1 MDAPMGERRFA
12 IRGLALALRITALL
26 AIGVVAGAH
35 LLAQSV
41 LAQLGL
47 TEAVARDFFIHEV
60 KTQPRD
66 HPFARRNAIALAGT
80 RGFYKLPPAARG
92 PAATAL
98 FAWGK
103 AYANSPAFRTS
114 YANFR
119 RDAIPTETEYTD
131 TLDEAVKKRIDEML
145 LGVEQSK
152 QMAAK
157 VDPKTAAAILEN
169 VKKQEAQ
176 IRSPEFAKML
186 RTGME
191 MERAAK
197 IQSAGN
203 SNRESIA
210 RYPVNP
216 EEIFAR
222 RLREFLN
229 DTADANFSARTIHLT
244 GGPDGIEFVD
254 PADRKRSTTW
264 QMAVI
269 AGREATT
276 AARAAAEAWLKEIE
290 R

>member
-1 MDAPMGERRFA
+1 MPN
-12 IRGLALALRITALL
+12 ALRITALL
-26 AIGVVAGAH
+26 AIVLVTGGSLV
-35 LLAQSV
+35 AQSV

-47 TEAVARDFFIHEV
+47 TEAAARNYLFDEV
-60 KTQPRD
+60 KTQRKD
-66 HPFARRNAIALAGT
+66 HPFARRSPIALAGT

-98 FAWGK
+98 FAWAK
-103 AYANSPAFRTS
+103 AYANSPAFRTA

-119 RDAIPTETEYTD
+119 RDAIPPEKVYTETID
-131 TLDEAVKKRIDEML
+131 DAVRKRIDEML
-145 LGVEQSK
+145 AAVEQAK
-152 QMAAK
+152 RMAAK
-157 VDPKTAAAILEN
+157 VDPKTSAAILEN
-169 VKKQEAQ
+169 VTKQEAQ
-176 IRSPEFAKML
+176 IRSPEFAEML
-186 RTGME
+186 RTGLGI
-191 MERAAK
+191 ERAEK
-197 IQSAGN
+197 TESASN

-210 RYPVNP
+210 KYPPNP

-229 DTADANFSARTIHLT
+229 DTADANFSARTIRLT

-254 PADRKRSTTW
+254 PADRRRSTIW

>member
-1 MDAPMGERRFA
+1 
-12 IRGLALALRITALL
+12 
-26 AIGVVAGAH
+26 VAQG
-35 LLAQSV
+35 V

-47 TEAVARDFFIHEV
+47 TEAAARNFFFEEV
-60 KTQPRD
+60 KTQRPD
-66 HPFARRNAIALAGT
+66 HPFARRSEIAKAGT
-80 RGFYKLPPAARG
+80 RGFYKLPAAARG

-98 FAWGK
+98 FAWAK
-103 AYANSPAFRTS
+103 AYANSPGFRTE
-114 YANFR
+114 YATFR
-119 RDAIPTETEYTD
+119 KNAIPPGTVYTD
-131 TLDEAVKKRIDEML
+131 TLDEAVKKQIDEML
-145 LGVEQSK
+145 TAVGESR

-157 VDPKTAAAILEN
+157 MDPKSAAVMLDNI
-169 VKKQEAQ
+169 KKQEEQ
-176 IRSPEFAKML
+176 IRSPEFAKNL
-186 RTGME
+186 RTGLE
-191 MERAAK
+191 LQRAGTVE
-197 IQSAGN
+197 SSGN
-203 SNRESIA
+203 SNRDAIA

-222 RLREFLN
+222 RLREFLA

-290 R
+290 K

>member
-1 MDAPMGERRFA
+1 MFR
-12 IRGLALALRITALL
+12 ALRVFALL
-26 AIGVVAGAH
+26 TVTLVAGAN
-35 LLAQSV
+35 LVAQSV

-47 TEAVARDFFIHEV
+47 TEAVARNFLFGEV
-60 KTQPRD
+60 KTQRQD
-66 HPFARRNAIALAGT
+66 HPFGRRSAIALAGT

-98 FAWGK
+98 FAWAK
-103 AYANSPAFRTS
+103 AYANSPAFRTA

-119 RDAIPTETEYTD
+119 RDAIPPEQVYTD
-131 TLDEAVKKRIDEML
+131 TIDEAVKKRIDEML
-145 LGVEQSK
+145 VEVEQSK
-152 QMAAK
+152 AMAAK
-157 VDPKTAAAILEN
+157 VDPKTGAAILEN

-191 MERAAK
+191 MERAEKTA
-197 IQSAGN
+197 SAGS

-210 RYPVNP
+210 KYPVNP

-222 RLREFLN
+222 HLRQFLN

-269 AGREATT
+269 VGREATT

>member
-1 MDAPMGERRFA
+1 MIA
-12 IRGLALALRITALL
+12 IAL
-26 AIGVVAGAH
+26 VAGGN
-35 LLAQSV
+35 LVAQGV

-47 TEAVARDFFIHEV
+47 TEAAARDFLFEEV
-60 KTQPRD
+60 KTQRQD
-66 HPFARRNAIALAGT
+66 HPFARRSAIALAGT
-80 RGFYKLPPAARG
+80 RGFYKIPPAARG

-98 FAWGK
+98 FAWAKG
-103 AYANSPAFRTS
+103 YANSPAFRTA
-114 YANFR
+114 YAEFR
-119 RDAIPTETEYTD
+119 KNAIPPEMVYTD
-131 TLDEAVKKRIDEML
+131 TVDEAVKKEIDKML
-145 LGVEQSK
+145 ESVEQSK

-157 VDPKTAAAILEN
+157 VDPKTGAAILEN

-186 RTGME
+186 RTGIE
-191 MERAAK
+191 MERAEK
-197 IQSAGN
+197 TNSAGS
-203 SNRESIA
+203 SNRESTA
-210 RYPVNP
+210 KYPVNP

-254 PADRKRSTTW
+254 PADRRRSTTW

-276 AARAAAEAWLKEIE
+276 AARAAAEAWLKEIQ

>member
-1 MDAPMGERRFA
+1 MSN
-12 IRGLALALRITALL
+12 ALRITALL
-26 AIGVVAGAH
+26 AIVLVAGGN
-35 LLAQSV
+35 LVAQNV

-47 TEAVARDFFIHEV
+47 TEAAARDFLFSEV
-60 KTQPRD
+60 KTQRQD
-66 HPFARRNAIALAGT
+66 HPFARRSAIALAGT

-98 FAWGK
+98 FAWAK
-103 AYANSPAFRTS
+103 AYANSPAFRTA
-114 YANFR
+114 YADFR
-119 RDAIPTETEYTD
+119 KSAIPAEEVYTD
-131 TLDEAVKKRIDEML
+131 TIDEAVKKRIDEML
-145 LGVEQSK
+145 VSVAQSK
-152 QMAAK
+152 EMAAQ
-157 VDPKTAAAILEN
+157 VDPKTSAAILDN
-169 VKKQEAQ
+169 IKKQEAQ
-176 IRSPEFAKML
+176 IRSPEFTKML
-186 RTGME
+186 RTGIE
-191 MERAAK
+191 MERAEK
-197 IQSAGN
+197 TESAGS

-222 RLREFLN
+222 RLREFL
-229 DTADANFSARTIHLT
+229 DATAGANFSARTIHLT

-269 AGREATT
+269 VGREATT